1 MKALQKQYELR
12 NKMFAKEQKIDISEY
27 FKFIEQ
33 VRKRPNQYSIEI
45 ERPVMKKVIYEP
57 FKDPFVIASNE
68 RHKLRLYNIINEPA
82 LPRLNNI
89 YLEVKET
96 LKHNKEKRR
105 EFYKREIDLE
115 NSKFVERIFN
125 QKGRVDEIKGLN
137 LSPRNIRYSNSLKVS
152 KSKDYESDYSN
163 FTKKQKKLIL
173 PDINGQRPRR
183 DSEQLFQTEVSPNR
197 IKKLTNN
204 HPTENGEKMKDHNYN
219 EILHHKQGHIN
230 G

>member
-27 FKFIEQ
+27 FKFIDQ
-33 VRKRPNQYSIEI
+33 VRTRPNQYSIEI

-57 FKDPFVIASNE
+57 FKDPVVIASNK
-68 RHKLRLYNIINEPA
+68 RHKLRLYNIINEPV
-82 LPRLNNI
+82 LPKLNNI

-105 EFYKREIDLE
+105 EFDKREIDIE

-125 QKGRVDEIKGLN
+125 QKGRIDEIKGLN
-137 LSPRNIRYSNSLKVS
+137 ISPKNIRYSNLKIS
-152 KSKDYESDYSN
+152 KSKDYESDYNN
-163 FTKKQKKLIL
+163 FSKKQKKLIL

-183 DSEQLFQTEVSPNR
+183 DSEKLFQTEVNSNHNN
-197 IKKLTNN
+197 KLINN
-204 HPTENGEKMKDHNYN
+204 QPTENGEKMNDHNYN
-219 EILHHKQGHIN
+219 EISHHKQGHLN